1 MAMETWPAFNQ
12 RPAGRADLVRALI
25 ALGEDSL
32 ERSARLLG
40 YEEDQAEEEWPEKI
54 KPRFISIPQEDLPD
68 IDHRREPAL
77 DKAPVVP
84 KPIGRFYRMTRYRAI
99 SSEER
104 QRAKTAYQQ
113 ARALGASELEA
124 NPDIVPMK
132 VPPLAPWKRLWPFL
146 HWVLGAQWEGRRLDV
161 ASAVVQLSQGRVL
174 KRIPYLSVQSWAIT
188 CQIIVEICPRTDL
201 FRDDFAELCTKVMQ
215 MRGRSGLDIVVLREG
230 PAALCRPDVFQEQ
243 AYRIPDPATPVLIL
257 SDLGHYDSSG
267 IESRTWCRFVRGLKK
282 KGLHPVALTPTPP
295 RLWNV
300 ALANLI
306 PLVSWDRARKL
317 PTVLQRPSLAKSAD
331 TFGSSAKLLNLLAP
345 AVRVEPPL
353 LRAARYLLSV
363 QEADVAE
370 EAAAWLHTDVSA
382 TVNGFAYLPEKKQKF
397 RNSFKL
403 QKKELKTAVCHAID
417 IYHRHLA
424 PDVRTE
430 EALNCDEL
438 AGIHCKEAIERSWRV
453 ARTLAGQRDA
463 PAGMAP
469 WFDRLT
475 QRQSKDMWRRYPA
488 LEVAWYC
495 RHQDALE
502 TGESIAKPNG
512 LNVARAASI
521 ALQQSG
527 PTRYGLCQ
535 TSQFLEVREIG
546 DTAVKPPQN
555 GFEKLS
561 SPLAEIE
568 STTPYLYWQ
577 WRDLSDGTE
586 SSEIL
591 DVRRETQALPLMI
604 RDGRLTVYSDRAEIV
619 LHDRMSKPSWAN
631 RIGRDRYGL
640 YTDFTFRGVT
650 QRLRWIN
657 PGRFMMGSPAD
668 EVNRS
673 VDEILHE
680 VIMTRGF
687 WLADTACTQGLW
699 RAVMGQNPSLS
710 NQGDDYPVESVS
722 WEDVNAF
729 IERINREI
737 PDLALRLPSE
747 AEWEYA
753 CRAGTQSPFS
763 FGETII
769 TDQVNYNGD
778 HPYAGGNRG
787 ENRGKAVEVSALPAN
802 GWGLYQMHGNVW
814 EWCYDWYGR
823 YQTGPVTDPKGP
835 EAGGSRVLRGGSWFS
850 GGGGA
855 RSAQRSGSA
864 PGIRGSDF
872 GFRLARGPEE
882 QVRREGSE

>member
-317 PTVLQRPSLAKSAD
+317 PTVLQRPSLAKNAD
-331 TFGSSAKLLNLLAP
+331 TFGSSEKLLNLLAP

-353 LRAARYLLSV
+353 LRAARYLLPV

-527 PTRYGLCQ
+527 PTRYGLYQ
-535 TSQFLEVREIG
+535 TGQFLEVRELG
-546 DTAVKPPQN
+546 HTNVKLSQN

-577 WRDLSDGTE
+577 LRDLGDGTE

-591 DVRRETQALPLMI
+591 DMRREIQAPLLMI
-604 RDGRLTVYSDRAEIV
+604 RDGRLTIFSDRAEIV
-619 LHDRMSKPSWAN
+619 LHDRQTAGVYIKCMVTFGNGVMTGMGDIKRGRLLTPRDQRLAVAACCVAAAGATTAGVRAPLGATAARPSA
-631 RIGRDRYGL
+631 
-640 YTDFTFRGVT
+640 GVT
-650 QRLRWIN
+650 
-657 PGRFMMGSPAD
+657 A
-668 EVNRS
+668 
-673 VDEILHE
+673 
-680 VIMTRGF
+680 
-687 WLADTACTQGLW
+687 
-699 RAVMGQNPSLS
+699 
-710 NQGDDYPVESVS
+710 SVS
-722 WEDVNAF
+722 V
-729 IERINREI
+729 
-737 PDLALRLPSE
+737 LP
-747 AEWEYA
+747 
-753 CRAGTQSPFS
+753 
-763 FGETII
+763 
-769 TDQVNYNGD
+769 
-778 HPYAGGNRG
+778 
-787 ENRGKAVEVSALPAN
+787 EV
-802 GWGLYQMHGNVW
+802 Q
-814 EWCYDWYGR
+814 
-823 YQTGPVTDPKGP
+823 K
-835 EAGGSRVLRGGSWFS
+835 SRS
-850 GGGGA
+850 GGKGVSEPCRTDGA
-855 RSAQRSGSA
+855 ERSRSGSA
-864 PGIRGSDF
+864 RCCPTAGCNTPPTWRRS
-872 GFRLARGPEE
+872 
-882 QVRREGSE
+882 VRRPTATACNRAGNGDRTEISDYAMHTLCYNHSVFA